1 MLPEKFNLEIV
12 TPEELLFTGEV
23 HAVIVPGVEGYL
35 GILPGHAPL
44 LTELQTGTIIHYH
57 GSEEIHIFC
66 SGGFLEVL
74 EDQVSILVNEATLAD
89 HIDIEEAKKIQDQA
103 EKALNSL
110 KQEVD
115 YIETMQIWRKALAQ
129 LETAEKTGRT

>member
-23 HAVIVPGVEGYL
+23 NAVIVPGVEGYL
-35 GILPGHAPL
+35 GVLPGHAPL
-44 LTELQTGTIIHYH
+44 LTELQTGIIIHYRD
-57 GSEEIHIFC
+57 SEEIRIFC

-74 EDQVSILVNEATLAD
+74 EDQVSILVDEATLAD
-89 HIDIEEAKKIQDQA
+89 HIDIEEAKNIREKS
-103 EKALNSL
+103 EKALSSL

-129 LETAEKTGRT
+129 LEAAEKTGRA